1 MYKKVINLELPVGVL
16 GFCKNNE
23 ITKIYVLPISSIPSL
38 DPTRSVTEPELI

>member
-23 ITKIYVLPISSIPSL
+23 ITKIYVSPISSITSL
-38 DPTRSVTEPELI
+38 NPTR